1 MKSKKAW
8 IRAAAVVLA
17 LAVLTVGTLISDAA
31 SSLALD
37 ASQTVVY
44 QNIETE
50 SILDVFQINHLTAQ
64 RNFDG
69 RSYVVWG
76 EISDKAQDRKSFTL
90 QDTSKQGV
98 ITCESR
104 QVIGGL
110 EDLQAGDR
118 VKVYGKIKV
127 TVESELFSWIQPAVT
142 MSVDK
147 VEKTTAS
154 QALRSTFS
162 LLDGT
167 GRNRDSMEQ
176 RTVGENAF
184 VYYIPEAWAAVES
197 ELPNVAGYQYKLNNL
212 SGKGAA
218 ESLFL
223 FYVDGSCLERSGDIS
238 KTTQV
243 QKAIIRNILGS
254 NSLKIRP
261 EWSFLDSDIR
271 MSQIEAGYCKF
282 TGYSGWY
289 TDPNRQNYRVEF
301 LFLPSDGKGIRALL
315 YVYKTAEHANDILF
329 MMRMMFG

>member
-1 MKSKKAW
+1 MKQKRILMRVLS
-8 IRAAAVVLA
+8 VCLVLA
-17 LAVLTVGTLISDAA
+17 ALGVGTMVSGAANSLVLDAA
-31 SSLALD
+31 R
-37 ASQTVVY
+37 TVVY
-44 QNIETE
+44 QNIEAET
-50 SILDVFQINHLTAQ
+50 ILRVFQLGHVMAQ
-64 RNFDG
+64 RAYDG
-69 RSYVVWG
+69 ESYVVYG
-76 EISDKAQDRKSFTL
+76 EISSKAQDQKSFTL
-90 QDTSKQGV
+90 RGGSERGV
-98 ITCESR
+98 ITCESSR
-104 QVIGGL
+104 IIGGL
-110 EDLQAGDR
+110 ENLQIGDR
-118 VKVYGKIKV
+118 VKVYGKV
-127 TVESELFSWIQPAVT
+127 NVAVESEVFFWIEPAVT

-167 GRNRDSMEQ
+167 GRNKDSMEQ
-176 RTVGENAF
+176 RTIGENAF

-261 EWSFLDSDIR
+261 EWSLLDSDIW

-329 MMRMMFG
+329 MMRMMCD